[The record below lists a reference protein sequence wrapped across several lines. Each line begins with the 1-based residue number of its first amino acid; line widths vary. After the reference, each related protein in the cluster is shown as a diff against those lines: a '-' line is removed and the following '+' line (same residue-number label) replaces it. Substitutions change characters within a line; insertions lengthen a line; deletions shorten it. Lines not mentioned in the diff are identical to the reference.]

1 MSNVTFIKDCP
12 PILESG
18 WSAYKEGDKATLRR
32 SASLISK
39 GYARAGWE
47 PFVGL
52 AVELPIA
59 EQPEPT
65 IPADDAPK
73 REVKASNAARK
84 LAEKHNLGLWSV
96 NGTGKGGAITLADV
110 RKLVK

>member
-1 MSNVTFIKDCP
+1 MKIDLLADYRGTLTDERFF
-12 PILESG
+12 
-18 WSAYKEGDKATLRR
+18 KAGVHDMDAKT
-32 SASLISK
+32 AAALIHH
-39 GYARAGWE
+39 GRA
-47 PFVGL
+47 VGL

-65 IPADDAPK
+65 LPADDAPK

-84 LAEKHNLGLWSV
+84 LAEKHNLILWSV

-110 RKLVK
+110 KKLVK